1 MRSPAAALRDWNNGR
16 LPAAVETV
24 ATVVLETIRGFRAD
38 RGIDLA
44 ASLAFTTLLT
54 AVPLLATFSVLVAAV
69 FDENDARFFDS
80 VASILPYHTEF
91 VMQHL
96 RRFVA
101 ESKALSGI
109 GFVLLIAASLRL
121 IFVVE
126 ELVNAVWGAP
136 RRRARLARVVLYVF
150 VLLVLALLI
159 GGLGRSLRSP
169 SSFVLEIAAL
179 TLLYRFLPN
188 AHVDWRSATLA
199 SVVVT
204 LLLEL
209 LRALFG
215 VYVAALSRMNLVAG
229 SMSLVLFVLISIY
242 FVWALILLGVELTHV
257 LQKTI
262 RRGRRNRGAMP
273 GRAENAIRMLL
284 RLASGGSH
292 EFRELYGEQEA
303 SSVEAEGLLGQLRDH
318 GLIRGDRAQ
327 GFALAERPEA
337 ITVARIVEAITPDL
351 YTITGE
357 DKDPVAKAL
366 APLFEH
372 LDAERRALLGATL
385 ADLRRM

>member
-1 MRSPAAALRDWNNGR
+1 MRSRIVALRSFATRR
-16 LPAAVETV
+16 LPPAVAAT

-38 RGIDLA
+38 RGVDLA

-54 AVPLLATFSVLVAAV
+54 AIPLLATFSILIAAV

-101 ESKALSGI
+101 ESAALSGI
-109 GFVLLIAASLRL
+109 GLVLLIAASVRL

-136 RRRARLARVVLYVF
+136 RRRARLARAVLYVF
-150 VLLVLALLI
+150 VLLVLALLV

-169 SSFVLEIAAL
+169 SWFLLEIAAL
-179 TLLYRFLPN
+179 TLLYRYLPN
-188 AHVDWRSATLA
+188 AQVNWRSAAVA
-199 SVVVT
+199 SLVVT
-204 LLLEL
+204 VLLEL
-209 LRALFG
+209 LRTLFG
-215 VYVAALSRMNLVAG
+215 VYVDALSRMNLVAG
-229 SMSLVLFVLISIY
+229 SMSLALFVLISIY

-257 LQKTI
+257 LQKT
-262 RRGRRNRGAMP
+262 RRGRRNRGATP
-273 GRAENAIRMLL
+273 GRAENALRMLL
-284 RLASGGSH
+284 RLAAGGSH

-318 GLIRGDRAQ
+318 GLIRGDRAR
-327 GFALAERPEA
+327 GFALAESPEA
-337 ITVARIVEAITPDL
+337 ITVARVVEAISPDL
-351 YTITGE
+351 YSVTGE
-357 DKDPVAKAL
+357 DKDPVSKVL
-366 APLFEH
+366 APLFAH

>member
-1 MRSPAAALRDWNNGR
+1 MRSPVALRDWK
-16 LPAAVETV
+16 LPAAVETAV
-24 ATVVLETIRGFRAD
+24 TVVLETIRGFRAD

-54 AVPLLATFSVLVAAV
+54 AIPLLATFSVLIAAV
-69 FDENDARFFDS
+69 FDEKEARFFDS

-109 GFVLLIAASLRL
+109 GFVLLAVASVRL

-136 RRRARLARVVLYVF
+136 RRRARLARAVLYVF
-150 VLLVLALLI
+150 VLCVLALLI
-159 GGLGRSLRSP
+159 GGLGRKLPLP
-169 SSFVLEIAAL
+169 SFLIEIAAL
-179 TLLYRFLPN
+179 TLLYRYLPN
-188 AHVDWRSATLA
+188 AHVNWRSAMAA
-199 SVVVT
+199 SLVVT

-209 LRALFG
+209 LRAAFG
-215 VYVAALSRMNLVAG
+215 MYVDALSRMNLIAG
-229 SMSLVLFVLISIY
+229 SMSLALFVLVSIY

-262 RRGRRNRGAMP
+262 RRGRRNRGAVP

-284 RLASGGSH
+284 RLAPGGSH
-292 EFRELYGEQEA
+292 DFRELYLEQDA
-303 SSVEAEGLLGQLRDH
+303 SSVEAEGLLSQLRDK

-327 GFALAERPEA
+327 GFELAERPEA
-337 ITVARIVEAITPDL
+337 ITVARVVEAITPDL

-357 DKDPVAKAL
+357 ERDPVAKKL

-385 ADLRRM
+385 ADLSRM

>member
-1 MRSPAAALRDWNNGR
+1 MRSPAAALRDWSKGK
-16 LPAAVETV
+16 LPAALETV

-54 AVPLLATFSVLVAAV
+54 AVPLLATFSVLGAAV

-169 SSFVLEIAAL
+169 SWFVLEIAAL
-179 TLLYRFLPN
+179 TLLYRYLPN
-188 AHVDWRSATLA
+188 AHVNWRSATLA
-199 SVVVT
+199 SLVVT

-215 VYVAALSRMNLVAG
+215 VYVDALSRMNLVAG

-262 RRGRRNRGAMP
+262 RRGRRNRGALP

-284 RLASGGSH
+284 RLAAGGSH
-292 EFRELYGEQEA
+292 DLRELYREQEA
-303 SSVEAEGLLGQLRDH
+303 SSVEAERLLGQLRDG

-337 ITVARIVEAITPDL
+337 ISVARVVEAITPDL
-351 YTITGE
+351 YTVTAE
-357 DKDPVAKAL
+357 EKDPVAKAL